1 LLSFYS
7 APSLKCDPD
16 NISWVITGL
25 ERFGAGSSYGK
36 KEKVKIK
43 VKTVISRI
51 IIITMNIKKW
61 VPFT

>member
-1 LLSFYS
+1 MY
-7 APSLKCDPD
+7 CDPD
-16 NISWVITGL
+16 NISLVITLVITGL

-51 IIITMNIKKW
+51 IIITISIKK
-61 VPFT
+61 